1 MASYRLSAQVIS
13 AGKGQTGTA
22 ATAYRS
28 GEKVRDEEKLC
39 HVKTSKAQET
49 LDRGEVSE
57 RFRNQLEKK
66 GVSISENAA
75 VEKKE
80 NCWEVTDGDKSYTI
94 REHMTGK
101 KEPRPQLS
109 IYENKEHDYTKR
121 EGVEH
126 TEIFT
131 PEGAQEWTKNR
142 SELHNTIKAAETH
155 QNARYVREVQV
166 SLPRELDLEQNKAL
180 VKEFVEEN
188 FTSKGMV
195 ADVAIH
201 ESEAGDGGKNP
212 HVHILLTMREL
223 DGNGFADNKNREW
236 DKTEL
241 LKEWREN
248 WADTQNEHLEKAS
261 SSVTVDHRTL
271 KEQNIDRKPEIHMGK
286 DAWHMEKKGVETQK
300 GNENREVHHKNAVNE
315 RVRVNTGRNVDRHHL
330 NRGHSIQMAFNQVP
344 QEVKDRLNE
353 VRDRVTAQ
361 HQERQEQ
368 RAAGFEKYAWAMN
381 YQRNEAMGEI
391 KENVLNPIINQQST
405 ERTEALRQELRN
417 AMQPRPE
424 PVTQNPE
431 RSQDSA
437 TVQQS
442 EREEH
447 SQTLAQVLKN
457 TTLQTVQKQVNFI
470 RDYGQT
476 AIEKTVQV
484 GRNIFDEYASLA
496 EKTGAEKEQQPERN
510 QEQTAIEKIIEAG
523 SSIFDKYASMVKKT
537 ETEQEQEQERSRERE
552 RDRDYER

>member
-1 MASYRLSAQVIS
+1 MASYRLNVQVIT

-22 ATAYRS
+22 AAAYRS
-28 GEKVRDEEKLC
+28 GEKVRDEELAC
-39 HVKTSKAQET
+39 APIKTSKAQEA

-57 RFRNQLEKK
+57 RYRNQLEKK
-66 GVSISENAA
+66 GVSLSENAA

-94 REHMTGK
+94 RESMTGK

-109 IYENKEHDYTKR
+109 IYENKEHDYTAR
-121 EGVEH
+121 SGVQH

-155 QNARYVREVQV
+155 QNARYVREANVP
-166 SLPRELDLEQNKAL
+166 LPRELDLEQNKAL

-212 HVHILLTMREL
+212 HAHILLTMREL
-223 DGNGFADNKNREW
+223 DGKGFADNKNREW

-248 WADTQNEHLEKAS
+248 WADTQNKHLENAGF
-261 SSVTVDHRTL
+261 SVTVDHRTL

-286 DAWHMEKKGVETQK
+286 DAWNMEKKGVETQK
-300 GNENREVHHKNAVNE
+300 GNENREIHHKNAVNE
-315 RVRVNTGRNVDRHHL
+315 RVRVNTGRNVDKHHL
-330 NRGHSIQMAFNQVP
+330 NRGHSIEKAFNQVP
-344 QEVKDRLNE
+344 KEVRDRLNE

-361 HQERQEQ
+361 HQEQQEQ
-368 RAAGFEKYAWAMN
+368 RAQGFEKYAWAMN
-381 YQRNEAMGEI
+381 ARRNEMTDEI
-391 KENVLNPIINQQST
+391 RENVLNPIINQQST
-405 ERTEALRQELRN
+405 ERTEALREELRN
-417 AMQPRPE
+417 AMQPTSE
-424 PVTQNPE
+424 PVTRNPE

-442 EREEH
+442 EREQH
-447 SQTLAQVLKN
+447 SQTLAEYLKN
-457 TTLQTVQKQVNFI
+457 TTLQTVQNHVEFI
-470 RDYGQT
+470 RNYGQA
-476 AIEKTVQV
+476 AIEKTVEA
-484 GRNIFDEYASLA
+484 GSSIFDKYASLV
-496 EKTGAEKEQQPERN
+496 EKTETEKEQQPERN

-523 SSIFDKYASMVKKT
+523 HSIFDKYASMVEKT
-537 ETEQEQEQERSRERE
+537 EKEQERSRERE